1 MESRK
6 SYDYYL
12 IDWLYNIYT
21 LCLIDYIVLIIIVA
35 NTNHMFRCRLIQL
48 VLTLPVSTAMTKR
61 ALSAIKIFKIRLH
74 NKVEDKF
81 LKNSLIVYIKKE
93 IAKKFTVDQ
102 IIKERLVVSSSL
114 AGFTIP
120 TDGFS
125 DHFKDVV
132 WNSSVIV
139 KSGSI

>member
-21 LCLIDYIVLIIIVA
+21 LCLIDYIVLIIVVA

-48 VLTLPVSTAMTKR
+48 VQTLPVSTTMTKR

-81 LKNSLIVYIKKE
+81 LKNSLILYIKKE

-102 IIKERLVVSSSL
+102 IIKERLVLPSPRTSL
-114 AGFTIP
+114 Q
-120 TDGFS
+120 
-125 DHFKDVV
+125 VLQLR
-132 WNSSVIV
+132 
-139 KSGSI
+139 SGWS